1 MKKKKYAFGGST
13 DPLAGLLGIRASRK
27 GEDPGF
33 IESPDTAIAQ
43 NNIMKAKAMQKANSN
58 PWTQGLD
65 ILGSL
70 AVQYG
75 TSMMNS
81 GMSSMGGG
89 ASAGTEMEG
98 AGAMFNSDYAF
109 NGNSQV
115 PKLKFGGKVKGSQ
128 VEVEGEEV
136 GELPNGQLLEFKGP
150 SHEAGGI
157 DAILPGGTDIFSKRI
172 SIDGVSMA
180 DRKKKREKQANRISK
195 RLNENSAD
203 PVLKNTSKRIQEVNE
218 MEDAFDMNVQE
229 MFTPK
234 TKEKFAGGG
243 TVPGYKAPDW
253 MSNITMQDLTDSY
266 GFVDSDILNKAS
278 EEGDAMTENITQKN
292 SFFDNLL
299 GDVNSASMPTV
310 GDALGIF
317 GNLKQA
323 YDPMKMTL
331 ENRAGDTPNVNSF
344 KDFGK
349 DGLKAIQKSKGYIAE
364 MRDKNI
370 SDLNLSKAGAITK
383 NRGTASSVNTQRALD
398 ISTNSQ
404 ANRSLNDIYSN
415 FASQMMGIIGQ
426 EAQMENQQDQVV
438 MGGEAQRDLADRQD
452 RDAFY
457 TNISRD
463 KQAVGE
469 AISRT
474 GKAVNEIKGRGVDQK
489 LLNQM
494 SDYAQ
499 VNVMNGS
506 ITAKQGL
513 NLIGAGNGKNLIKK
527 FTTNKG
533 YEALGYTKNEWDKLN
548 EEQQARVYITKQ
560 KV

>member
-1 MKKKKYAFGGST
+1 MKKKKYAFGGTT
-13 DPLAGLLGIRASRK
+13 DPLAGLLAIRASRK

-75 TSMMNS
+75 TSMMKS

-115 PKLKFGGKVKGSQ
+115 PQLKAFGGKVKGSQ

-229 MFTPK
+229 MLTPK

-266 GFVDSDILNKAS
+266 GFVDSDILNTIIIPSYLNEKSELRELHQKYIKVYLIENKTYSEALNYNLEMLERMSKQILKEKRQKKLDEYNNSLKNDKVDFFIEKAKLNCKK
-278 EEGDAMTENITQKN
+278 MTIDELKNEIQKAEL
-292 SFFDNLL
+292 NLL
-299 GDVNSASMPTV
+299 TDFVEIYQSELN
-310 GDALGIF
+310 
-317 GNLKQA
+317 
-323 YDPMKMTL
+323 
-331 ENRAGDTPNVNSF
+331 NR
-344 KDFGK
+344 K
-349 DGLKAIQKSKGYIAE
+349 
-364 MRDKNI
+364 
-370 SDLNLSKAGAITK
+370 
-383 NRGTASSVNTQRALD
+383 
-398 ISTNSQ
+398 
-404 ANRSLNDIYSN
+404 
-415 FASQMMGIIGQ
+415 
-426 EAQMENQQDQVV
+426 
-438 MGGEAQRDLADRQD
+438 
-452 RDAFY
+452 
-457 TNISRD
+457 
-463 KQAVGE
+463 
-469 AISRT
+469 
-474 GKAVNEIKGRGVDQK
+474 
-489 LLNQM
+489 
-494 SDYAQ
+494 
-499 VNVMNGS
+499 
-506 ITAKQGL
+506 
-513 NLIGAGNGKNLIKK
+513 
-527 FTTNKG
+527 
-533 YEALGYTKNEWDKLN
+533 
-548 EEQQARVYITKQ
+548 
-560 KV
+560 